1 MDPTIISRLTTGTEP
16 IICLEVNPP
25 RGVNLLPI
33 FERLDNNLE
42 GVDFLNVTD
51 SALARMKCGALSF
64 ASVLKQRY
72 GLDALVNLSCRD
84 RNVIALQGELL
95 AGWML
100 GIRSVIALTG
110 DAVTIGDMPE
120 AKGVFEINSIGLLKI
135 LAQLNSGLD
144 MAGNKL
150 SGAPDYVPGVVVNPN
165 ARNPSAEIK
174 RLKRK
179 VDAGAAYALSQPV
192 FDEQNSVSFF
202 KEAKEIGIPILMGL
216 LPFKSAHSAQN
227 LSQVPG
233 IKMSEKI
240 LLEIENAGDKDL
252 SDFSI
257 EHCLHLAEL
266 NREYV
271 RGFHVISGVAPKVG
285 NSVSQSASNSG
296 KVKLFWAK
304 KVGRNACSIA
314 GAVR

>member
-1 MDPTIISRLTTGTEP
+1 MDPTIISVFTRGTEP
-16 IICLEVNPP
+16 LLCLEVNPP
-25 RGVNLLPI
+25 RGVDVRPI

-42 GVDFLNVTD
+42 GIDFLNVTD

-72 GLDALVNLSCRD
+72 GIDALVNLSCRD

-179 VDAGAAYALSQPV
+179 ADAGAAYALSQPV
-192 FDEQNSVSFF
+192 FDEQTSVSFF
-202 KEAKEIGIPILMGL
+202 REAKGVGIPIMMGL
-216 LPFKSAHSAQN
+216 LPFKSAHSARN

-257 EHCLHLAEL
+257 EHCLRLAEL
-266 NREYV
+266 NREHV
-271 RGFHVISGVAPKVG
+271 RGFHVISGVAPKLGIQLAKALVA
-285 NSVSQSASNSG
+285 QE
-296 KVKLFWAK
+296 KPK
-304 KVGRNACSIA
+304 KVGTNPCSTTS
-314 GAVR
+314 AVG